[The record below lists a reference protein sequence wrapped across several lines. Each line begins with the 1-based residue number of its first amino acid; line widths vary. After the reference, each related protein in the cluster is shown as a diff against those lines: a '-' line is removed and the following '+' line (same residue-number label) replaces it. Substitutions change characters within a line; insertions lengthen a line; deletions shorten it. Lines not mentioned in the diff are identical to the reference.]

1 MNINSPQKDVKNLF
15 EEFEG
20 NHKTLLLELI
30 IQHAKNL
37 KVDTFFDYFQQKQK
51 ENQENDGK
59 KKRKEPFQQEE
70 EKNMN
75 E

>member
-1 MNINSPQKDVKNLF
+1 
-15 EEFEG
+15 
-20 NHKTLLLELI
+20 LLELI

-59 KKRKEPFQQEE
+59 KKRKEPF
-70 EKNMN
+70 
-75 E
+75 